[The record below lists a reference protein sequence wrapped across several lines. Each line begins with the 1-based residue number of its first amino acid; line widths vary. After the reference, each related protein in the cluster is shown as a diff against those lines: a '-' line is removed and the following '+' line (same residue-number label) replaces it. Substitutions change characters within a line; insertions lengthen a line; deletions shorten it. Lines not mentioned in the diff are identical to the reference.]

1 MLPVC
6 YEVKRMNLRDLTK
19 AVREEL
25 KKEGLSDAWYE
36 AVRFH
41 GKAGAVEQRIYIPPS
56 YNLEQRTKFLNI
68 VGNNFTRF
76 TSETESTR

>member
-1 MLPVC
+1 
-6 YEVKRMNLRDLTK
+6 MNLRDLTK

-41 GKAGAVEQRIYIPPS
+41 GRVGAVEHRIFVPPLYTSEQRAKFWKIVDG
-56 YNLEQRTKFLNI
+56 NLE
-68 VGNNFTRF
+68 RF
-76 TSETESTR
+76 IESST